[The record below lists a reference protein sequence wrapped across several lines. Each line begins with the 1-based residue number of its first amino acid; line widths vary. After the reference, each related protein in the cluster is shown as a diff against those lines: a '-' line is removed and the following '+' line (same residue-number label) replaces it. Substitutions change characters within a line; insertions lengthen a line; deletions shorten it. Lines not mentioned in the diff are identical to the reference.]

1 MSLSGWEGGRNCWHW
16 IITLAERAVLASM
29 SRGLSVP
36 RTDYRAWFM
45 TCRGVVTIA
54 RIHGMPSGVYAC
66 LRSQSDSWRYLG
78 FESWSYRV
86 VHRCVSVFCRV
97 WLVPRIDG
105 FSGGGLMHGDVLSY
119 VWSLRYRPLFREISL
134 FPRLGFEL
142 GQIGGSD
149 RGMYNELWGWVKVIV
164 RNILLIVLNV
174 SEDYC

>member
-78 FESWSYRV
+78 ARFRIV
-86 VHRCVSVFCRV
+86 VVSGGASVRFGVLSCLTRAKDR
-97 WLVPRIDG
+97 WILWRRIDARG
-105 FSGGGLMHGDVLSY
+105 CIELCVLVTAPFLGRYLFFLVWDSNWDRSVDLTEGCTMNCGD
-119 VWSLRYRPLFREISL
+119 E
-134 FPRLGFEL
+134 
-142 GQIGGSD
+142 
-149 RGMYNELWGWVKVIV
+149 
-164 RNILLIVLNV
+164 
-174 SEDYC
+174 